1 MSQDRIS
8 NLFPSRVTKE
18 AIPPTPIAVTMPQ
31 ITTAPSAP
39 HPRLADGGQ
48 STLTPDRYWRLF
60 TDPGLTPLGLTA
72 PQSSCR
78 GGLPRAGPSSTGLDE
93 DDTGYHPPYSLA
105 CLDNDPSPTGAPVA
119 PYQPRGVLG
128 ALSLTKELEQ
138 NFLANARPKPTVAS
152 LLGIAQGRDEPLAQ
166 FVNRFA
172 TETQAIPDAH
182 PSLIIQ
188 AFLMGIRPSK
198 LFWSLVKKPPTTV
211 PEMMQRANHFITAEI
226 LIVGKRE
233 EQKRP

>member
-8 NLFPSRVTKE
+8 NLFPSRVTEE
-18 AIPPTPIAVTMPQ
+18 AIPPTPITVTMPQ
-31 ITTAPSAP
+31 ITIAPSAP

-72 PQSSCR
+72 PQVVAAEAFLGLAHQVFSTALR
-78 GGLPRAGPSSTGLDE
+78 GPAQMWYSRLKSTSIISFD
-93 DDTGYHPPYSLA
+93 
-105 CLDNDPSPTGAPVA
+105 
-119 PYQPRGVLG
+119 Q
-128 ALSLTKELEQ
+128 LTKELEQ

-152 LLGIAQGRDEPLAQ
+152 LLGIAQGREEPLAQ

-172 TETQAIPDAH
+172 TETQAIPDTH

-188 AFLMGIRPSK
+188 AFLMRIRPSK

-211 PEMMQRANHFITAEI
+211 PEMMQRANHFITAKI
-226 LIVGKRE
+226 LIVEKRE